1 MEEKNMRFY
10 NLIGLSD
17 KEANDLIL
25 QCPKLE
31 MRKALDNPAT
41 MQGKLLVFRG
51 NSDGFATDRLCV
63 RTFAYI
69 ENEDRWQVADATVYD
84 MFASGFDYHFSSQE
98 LESKF
103 EEFCNASGFVMDA

>member
-1 MEEKNMRFY
+1 MRFY

-51 NSDGFATDRLCV
+51 NYDGFATDRLCV